1 MCSLS
6 VSMITP
12 ERKKENNKIF
22 ISKEKVK
29 LGGRG
34 RLEREIGEGEEDRRG
49 NLERRGRW
57 EGRSERGRK
66 MGEL

>member
-1 MCSLS
+1 MFSLS

-29 LGGRG
+29 LGVRG